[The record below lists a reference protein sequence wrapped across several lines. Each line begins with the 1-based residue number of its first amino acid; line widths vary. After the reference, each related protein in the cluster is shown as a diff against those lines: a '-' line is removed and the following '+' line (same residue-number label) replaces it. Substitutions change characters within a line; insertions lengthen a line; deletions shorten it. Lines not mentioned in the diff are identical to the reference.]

1 MNLSSPQDEALSS
14 NQSLMLISRR
24 FTFNE
29 VNTYFII
36 CLFGILANCVNIFVF
51 YYSGLKEKTFKY
63 FLTISILD
71 LTYLNIFALFFIL
84 KLVGV
89 IKGTYMGY
97 MYQHFLIEYIASC
110 LAMFVILLDV
120 TNSLERYCIL
130 KNKTFLKEI
139 CFTKVF
145 AVLFLISFVIYAPEL
160 FSKNIKSTLFMPLS
174 KREFYLHSA
183 ELSSFGKS
191 QIFGVFI
198 KSVWVSR
205 IILSSVILT
214 TINLMCALQLVS
226 RFRRRLNL
234 RLKLNCKFIQLE

>member
-1 MNLSSPQDEALSS
+1 MNLSGPPNEDLSS
-14 NQSLMLISRR
+14 NQSLMLISRI

-29 VNTYFII
+29 INTYFII
-36 CLFGILANCVNIFVF
+36 CLCGIVTNCVNIFVF

-63 FLTISILD
+63 FLTISMLD
-71 LTYLNIFALFFIL
+71 LIYLNIFALFFVL

-97 MYQHFLIEYIASC
+97 MYQHFLIEYIASG

-130 KNKTFLKEI
+130 KNRTFLKEI

-145 AVLFLISFVIYAPEL
+145 AVLFLISFVLYAPEL

-183 ELSSFGKS
+183 ELSTFGKS
-191 QIFGVFI
+191 KLFAVFI

-205 IILSSVILT
+205 ILLGSVVLT
-214 TINLMCALQLVS
+214 TINLMCALQLVA
-226 RFRRRLNL
+226 RIRRRLHL
-234 RLKLNCKFIQLE
+234 RLKLNCK